1 MNLKYNIFHKAYL
14 RFANHPLYAW
24 YITRLKRQY
33 TIEKELFHFYKK
45 TEITSNKPIN
55 NYVICTYEGH
65 IYQGGLADRL
75 RGIISTYQICKQLN
89 LQFKLYFVHP
99 FKLTDYLQPNKY
111 NWEIENESVIHEIPF
126 TKIIVLDTTQD
137 STYQLKK
144 QKQWLTK
151 YLKEPFKQC
160 HIYTNAAF
168 SYQNNYSETF
178 NELFKLSPRLQTAIE
193 KQKIQIGNKYI
204 STSFRFL
211 NLLNDFNETFG
222 ANIKLTAQEREDLIN
237 KNLEQLHLLHQKYY
251 EYKILVNSDSTTFL
265 SEAKKLPFVYVNPGS
280 ITHIDN
286 EENATYEKFEKT
298 FLDFFMIA
306 NADKVFLLRTGGMHK
321 SGYPYA
327 ASLIYNK
334 PFRIIN
340 F

>member
-1 MNLKYNIFHKAYL
+1 MKLKDLLFKIQSRLISNS
-14 RFANHPLYAW
+14 LYAW
-24 YITRLKRQY
+24 YITRIQRQHD
-33 TIEKELFHFYKK
+33 IEKRLRKVYSKSPNTTIPSMK
-45 TEITSNKPIN
+45 A
-55 NYVICTYEGH
+55 YAICLYEGF

-99 FKLTDYLQPNKY
+99 FCLTDYLQPNKY
-111 NWEIENESVIHEIPF
+111 DWVINNESVIHHIPF
-126 TKIIVLDTTQD
+126 TKVLILDSTQD
-137 STYQLKK
+137 STYQFNK
-144 QKQWLTK
+144 QKQWLIK
-151 YLKEPFKQC
+151 HLKQSFKQC

-168 SYQNNYSETF
+168 SYQSNYAESF
-178 NELFKLSPRLQTAIE
+178 NELFKLSPRLQAAIE
-193 KQKIQIGNKYI
+193 KQKAQIGNKYI

-222 ANIKLTAQEREDLIN
+222 ANIKLTTQEREELIN
-237 KNLEQLHLLHQKYY
+237 KNLKQLCSLHKKYH
-251 EYKILVNSDSTTFL
+251 EYKILVNSDSISFL
-265 SEAKKLPFVYVNPGS
+265 SEAKKLPFVYVNPGN

-286 EENATYEKFEKT
+286 EGNATYEKFEKT

-306 NADKVFLLRTGGMHK
+306 NADKVFLLRTGRMHK

-334 PFRIIN
+334 PFQIIN